1 MSSPASL
8 RWARGRAALVLA
20 WESLWTAALPLV
32 GLISLFL
39 AFAWAGVFFALPGWL
54 HLGLLGLFGLGAAAA
69 LVVAIRRFNWPDAR
83 AIDRR
88 IETASGLHHRP
99 LSTVQDEPAGGD
111 AVAFS
116 LWQIHKA
123 RVLAGLTDLRT
134 GFPGRGALE
143 ADPYGLRAL
152 VVCGLIVGSVA
163 AGPDRLDRLR
173 ASFLPALSGGPTQP
187 PSLDVWATPPAY
199 THLPPV
205 ALTRLPD
212 GGGLD
217 LPGGTQISVQL
228 SGYPARQAPSLT
240 APGGVSLALT
250 KQAEGQWQ
258 GETSLPVPDAV
269 QTGDLTVAGRR
280 WPVRLLPDTLPKAAF
295 RDRPGASPRQAL
307 RLPWAAEDDYG
318 LDSVRAEIRL
328 AERKSDPVALTLAA
342 PGRKTAG
349 GVAANDLTDH
359 PWAGLPVIITLIARD
374 GRGQEGRSEDE
385 HLILPARTFTH
396 PVAKDIIE
404 LRRALADEP
413 DSAPEIARA
422 LGKLASRPQA
432 FSHDTLVFLGLMAT
446 RARLILDE
454 KQEDLPQVLR
464 TLWDLALRLEEGDL
478 GVLERDLRE
487 AEQAVRDG
495 LEQDLTDPE
504 MQQRLDAMQQALDR
518 YMQALTR
525 RAIENAQRNDRPR
538 RPVDPNA
545 RMVSSRDIQQMMDK
559 ARELARQGQREQA
572 QALLDQLRDLMEQL
586 ANAEPQL
593 AEGDENG
600 DPSDMDG
607 DPMSQAMQNLQDLA
621 RQQRSLMDR
630 GLQQNRQ
637 RGQQGQPGQQGEQP
651 GDLAGEQEALRR
663 RLGEIMR
670 QLGEA
675 MDGMPQGLGKAE
687 QAMRDAQ
694 SRLQQG
700 QPGGAAGPQ
709 QQALDQLRDALRGL
723 ADQQRQQMGQGE
735 GQGQGRGQPRGGQRP
750 GQQTT
755 TGQRDPLGRD
765 RGDQPQGNG
774 LGADD
779 RVRVPEDSA
788 VERARTIFDDL
799 RRRAADPTRPTLERE
814 YLDRLLR
821 GF

>member
-1 MSSPASL
+1 M
-8 RWARGRAALVLA
+8 LA
-20 WESLWTAALPLV
+20 WESLWTAAVPLI
-32 GLISLFL
+32 GLLLLFL
-39 AFAWAGVFFALPGWL
+39 AFAWTGLFFVLPGWL
-54 HLGLLGLFGLGAAAA
+54 HLALLAVFGLAVAVVVWRGARQ
-69 LVVAIRRFNWPDAR
+69 LGWPDAKT
-83 AIDRR
+83 IDRR
-88 IETASGLHHRP
+88 IETASGLDHRP

-134 GFPGRGALE
+134 GLPGRGALE

-152 VVCGLIVGSVA
+152 AVCGVIVGIFA

-173 ASFLPALSGGPTQP
+173 ASFLPNLSGLPNQP

-212 GGGLD
+212 GEGMD

-228 SGYPARQAPSLT
+228 SGYPARRAPVLT
-240 APGGVSLALT
+240 APGGVDLSLT
-250 KQAEGQWQ
+250 RQAEGQWQ
-258 GETSLPVPDAV
+258 GETGLPVPEAV
-269 QTGDLTVAGRR
+269 QTGDVTVAGRR
-280 WPVRLLPDTLPKAAF
+280 WPIRLLPDAPPTASF
-295 RDRPGASPRQAL
+295 RERPGASPRQAL

-318 LDSVRAEIRL
+318 LDDVRAEIRL
-328 AERKSDPVALTLAA
+328 AERKVDPLTLTLAT

-349 GVAANDLTDH
+349 GIAANDLTDH
-359 PWAGLPVIITLIARD
+359 PWSGLPVIVTLIARD
-374 GRGQEGRSEDE
+374 GRGQEGRSEEE
-385 HLILPARTFTH
+385 HLILPARIFTH

-454 KQEDLPQVLR
+454 TQEELPQVLR

-545 RMVSSRDIQQMMDK
+545 RMVSNRDIQQMMDK

-586 ANAEPQL
+586 ANSEPQL
-593 AEGDENG
+593 ADGDENG
-600 DPSDMDG
+600 DPSEMDG
-607 DPMSQAMQNLQDLA
+607 DPMGQAMQNLQDLA
-621 RQQRSLMDR
+621 RQQRNLMDR

-637 RGQQGQPGQQGEQP
+637 RGQQPGQQGQQP
-651 GDLAGEQEALRR
+651 GDMAGEQEALRR
-663 RLGEIMR
+663 RLGDIMR

-709 QQALDQLRDALRGL
+709 QQALDQLREAMRGL

-765 RGDQPQGNG
+765 RGDQQQGQGQGN
-774 LGADD
+774 DD

-799 RRRAADPTRPTLERE
+799 RRRAADPTRPALERD